1 MTKEEKV
8 LEKRL
13 VIYQILIILLVPILF
28 FISSNISIQHSIK
41 LDSFILV
48 FGNFL
53 IAYYITSILSKK
65 NKNEELLVSS
75 CFTELDYLLQLIEEL
90 RTNLNDETVT
100 TKEVYL
106 EDILN
111 RYTSLLI
118 LQSALIEKYNFIDNS
133 SNEKLKTQLVKLEV
147 LLTAEDK
154 PDEDYKFQLLQ
165 VERTILNIKSE
176 ILT

>member
-1 MTKEEKV
+1 MIKEEKI

-13 VIYQILIILLVPILF
+13 VIYQIFIILLVPILF

-41 LDSFILV
+41 LDSFILI

-90 RTNLNDETVT
+90 RSNLNNTEIT
-100 TKEVYL
+100 ENEAL
-106 EDILN
+106 QEDILN

-118 LQSALIEKYNFIDNS
+118 LQSALIEKYKFIDNH
-133 SNEKLKTQLVKLEV
+133 SNEKLKNQVISLEI
-147 LLTAEDK
+147 LLT
-154 PDEDYKFQLLQ
+154 DEETPNPDYKFQLLQ